1 MSFHL
6 PGVKPGSDI
15 ESLFKAI
22 GFVVVQW
29 GSAEQ
34 SLDLIVAAIFHRFV
48 GNPLLKR
55 RPRMLAAKLDL
66 LRNCFQQLPGLEQFR
81 ADGEALLSRFAIAG
95 NKRHDLVH
103 GAIANLSIENG
114 AFTFAKIDV
123 NQDGHSVRTVVLDQ
137 SKFPYLIKELLRLG
151 DDANKLG
158 RSIWETTK
166 KYQ

>member
-1 MSFHL
+1 MPFHL

-34 SLDLIVAAIFHRFV
+34 SLDLIVSAIFHRYV
-48 GNPLLKR
+48 GNSLLKR

-66 LRNCFQQLPGLEQFR
+66 LRKCFQQLPGLEQFR
-81 ADGEALLSRFAIAG
+81 AEGEILLSRFATAG
-95 NKRHDLVH
+95 NKRHDLIH
-103 GAIANLSIENG
+103 GAIADFSIENG
-114 AFTFAKIDV
+114 GFTFIKIDI
-123 NQDGHSVRTVVLDQ
+123 NQDGHSVRTVVLYE
-137 SKFPYLIKELLRLG
+137 SEFLHLIKELLRLG

-158 RSIWETTK
+158 RRIWETTK
-166 KYQ
+166 TH